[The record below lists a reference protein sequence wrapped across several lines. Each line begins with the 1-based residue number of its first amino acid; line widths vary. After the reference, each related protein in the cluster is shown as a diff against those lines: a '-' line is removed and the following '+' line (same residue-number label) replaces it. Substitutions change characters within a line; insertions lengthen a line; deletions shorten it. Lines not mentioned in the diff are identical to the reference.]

1 MGGKRKNQNRRS
13 KPKTDNK
20 IGKKSDSRK
29 IRRQNLQFKDSGGE
43 AANMTHSSTASS
55 SVSMS
60 TLSAEDKW
68 SIFTLLILY
77 TLQGVPMGLCG
88 SIPMLMKE
96 RGASYEQLSLFSLVS
111 FPFSLKVRKLNII
124 TFCDIH

>member
-1 MGGKRKNQNRRS
+1 MGEKRKNQSRRS

-29 IRRQNLQFKDSGGE
+29 IRRQNLQFNDSGKE
-43 AANMTHSSTASS
+43 AANMARSSTASAS
-55 SVSMS
+55 LLA
-60 TLSAEDKW
+60 LSAEDKW

-111 FPFSLKVRKLNII
+111 FPFSLKV
-124 TFCDIH
+124 